1 MNKKVLWIIGILVV
15 VVLGL
20 VALKKAGAFGKDEG
34 IKVSAEKATKRTII
48 ETVTASGKIYPESTG
63 ESVVAIRGTDSV
75 KTKSKN
81 GFFVMRV
88 RPGNWKVI
96 VSGREQTKNIVRD
109 NLIVTQGQQVNL
121 GEIRLSE

>member
-1 MNKKVLWIIGILVV
+1 MRKAVWELNFVILAIICIHVISSLPTGFI
-15 VVLGL
+15 
-20 VALKKAGAFGKDEG
+20 
-34 IKVSAEKATKRTII
+34 
-48 ETVTASGKIYPESTG
+48 SGKIYPENMG